1 MEVDH
6 ILALVGGDFSNYL
19 PSERRDQAWQ
29 LYAQGQV
36 IRNQDRWM
44 LNWDYSRGS

>member
-6 ILALVGGDFSNYL
+6 ILALVGGDYSDYL
-19 PSERRDQAWQ
+19 SSERRDQAWQ

-36 IRNQDRWM
+36 IHDQD
-44 LNWDYSRGS
+44 G